1 MTTIAVPRLTLV
13 RLCAMQELRLSVRS
27 RWTQVFALVFA
38 VLSLA
43 VAASGYVLSG
53 GSGLQD
59 FSRTAASLVELV
71 LLLVPLTALIFG
83 VMALT
88 PDAGA
93 AELLYSQP
101 VPRPMILLGKLA
113 GLCLALIASQAVG
126 FGAAG
131 LLLFWRAGAD
141 GVMGF
146 LGVVAGSFVL
156 TAVFLAIAAALTA
169 GATSNRR
176 AHHLAVALVI
186 WFVAIVLF
194 DVAAL
199 GVASLLR
206 SGTASRLLM
215 VAVIVNPVDAV
226 RTGTLLSVEGTTA
239 FGAASL
245 AFLRMTGGALGAGL
259 YLAASVVAWVLL
271 PVAVAVFRVRRADI

>member
-1 MTTIAVPRLTLV
+1 MTTHAVPAFTLA

-27 RWTQVFALVFA
+27 RWTQTFALVFA
-38 VLSLA
+38 GLAFA

-83 VMALT
+83 VMSLT

-101 VPRPMILLGKLA
+101 VPRPVILVGKLA
-113 GLCLALIASQAVG
+113 GLCLALMASQAVG

-146 LGVVAGSFVL
+146 IGVVAGSFAL
-156 TAVFLAIAAALTA
+156 TAVFLSIAAALTA
-169 GATSNRR
+169 GATSVRR

-186 WFVAIVLF
+186 WFIAIVLF

-215 VAVIVNPVDAV
+215 IAVIVNPVDAV
-226 RTGTLLSVEGTTA
+226 RTATLLAAEGTTA

-245 AFLRMTGGALGAGL
+245 AFFRMTGGSLGAGL
-259 YLAASVVAWVLL
+259 SLAASVVVWILGPL
-271 PVAVAVFRVRRADI
+271 AVAVFRVKRADI

>member
-1 MTTIAVPRLTLV
+1 MCIRDSVTPAEALATVARPFGTIPASPEPIPGVYTTEPEQQGERRFVV
-13 RLCAMQELRLSVRS
+13 R
-27 RWTQVFALVFA
+27 
-38 VLSLA
+38 
-43 VAASGYVLSG
+43 
-53 GSGLQD
+53 
-59 FSRTAASLVELV
+59 
-71 LLLVPLTALIFG
+71 
-83 VMALT
+83 
-88 PDAGA
+88 
-93 AELLYSQP
+93 
-101 VPRPMILLGKLA
+101 
-113 GLCLALIASQAVG
+113 
-126 FGAAG
+126 
-131 LLLFWRAGAD
+131 RAGAD

-169 GATSNRR
+169 GATSTRR
-176 AHHLAVALVI
+176 AHHLAAALVI

-271 PVAVAVFRVRRADI
+271 PVAAAGSALLVHLAESRLVAPGSVIGKALHPLEQLEGKANKAIKQQHAVELARLHKILFTARPGGKPMAIAKGSDRKHAGTIK

>member
-1 MTTIAVPRLTLV
+1 MTAVSAFTLA

-27 RWTQVFALVFA
+27 RWAQTFAVVFAGLAFA
-38 VLSLA
+38 M
-43 VAASGYVLSG
+43 AASGYVISG

-71 LLLVPLTALIFG
+71 LLLVPLTALVFG
-83 VMALT
+83 VISLT

-101 VPRPMILLGKLA
+101 VTRPVILLGKLA
-113 GLCLALIASQAVG
+113 GMCLALVASQAIG

-141 GVMGF
+141 GVMSF
-146 LGVVAGSFVL
+146 IGVVAGSFAL
-156 TAVFLAIAAALTA
+156 TAVFLSIAAALTA
-169 GATSNRR
+169 GATSVRR

-199 GVASLLR
+199 GAASLLR

-215 VAVIVNPVDAV
+215 VAVLVNPVDSV
-226 RTGTLLSVEGTTA
+226 RTGTLLAVEGSTA

-245 AFLRMTGGALGAGL
+245 AFFRLTGGTLGAGL
-259 YLAASVVAWVLL
+259 WLAASVAVWILV
-271 PVAVAVFRVRRADI
+271 PMAVAVFRVRRADI

>member
-1 MTTIAVPRLTLV
+1 MA

-27 RWTQVFALVFA
+27 RWTQTFALVFA
-38 VLSLA
+38 SLAFA
-43 VAASGYVLSG
+43 VAASGYVMSG

-83 VMALT
+83 VMSLT

-101 VPRPMILLGKLA
+101 VPRPVILIGKLA

-131 LLLFWRAGAD
+131 LLLFWRSGAD
-141 GVMGF
+141 GVAGF
-146 LGVVAGSFVL
+146 LAVVAGSFAL
-156 TAVFLAIAAALTA
+156 TVVFLSIAAALTA
-169 GATSNRR
+169 GATSVRR

-226 RTGTLLSVEGTTA
+226 RTGTLLAVEGTAA

-245 AFLRMTGGALGAGL
+245 AFFRMTGGALGAGL
-259 YLAASVVAWVLL
+259 LLVVSVAFWILVPLSM
-271 PVAVAVFRVRRADI
+271 AVFRIRRADI